1 MLRILDK
8 REQGRISR
16 FEQMEDLQRIKDKGI
31 VTKEEIDR
39 HSDYVIDGNCQKAVQ
54 YGDYY
59 VFRNQ
64 NAQRN

>member
-1 MLRILDK
+1 
-8 REQGRISR
+8 
-16 FEQMEDLQRIKDKGI
+16 MEDLQRIKDKGI
-31 VTKEEIDR
+31 ITKEEIDR